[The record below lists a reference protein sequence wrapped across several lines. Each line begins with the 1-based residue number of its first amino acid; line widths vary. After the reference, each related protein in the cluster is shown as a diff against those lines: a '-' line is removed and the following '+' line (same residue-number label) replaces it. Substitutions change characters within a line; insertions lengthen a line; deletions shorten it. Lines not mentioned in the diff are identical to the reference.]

1 MNERS
6 MTRSRPGPVPRSSDV
21 PGISA
26 FAVSA
31 RAHADAHGQAPAD
44 ADGDSPAGV
53 PLSRPEVDLLGLLAD
68 GLPLAV
74 VAREVHASERTVRRR
89 LRAICDRLGFS
100 APIQAVAWA
109 ARRGLV

>member
-1 MNERS
+1 MNAAPMAVGQRRS
-6 MTRSRPGPVPRSSDV
+6 GDAQDAQVITPPV
-21 PGISA
+21 
-26 FAVSA
+26 
-31 RAHADAHGQAPAD
+31 HG
-44 ADGDSPAGV
+44 GDPPAGV